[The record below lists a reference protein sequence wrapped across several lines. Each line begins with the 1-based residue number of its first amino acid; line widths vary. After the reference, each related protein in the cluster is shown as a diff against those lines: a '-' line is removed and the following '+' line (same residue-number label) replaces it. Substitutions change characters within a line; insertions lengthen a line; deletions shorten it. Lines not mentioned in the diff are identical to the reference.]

1 MDNLPSSRLI
11 RFFGGHN
18 IVFML
23 LVAILVGVTVYIY
36 SKVSFIFHP
45 IFVILSTIGP
55 PIILAFIA
63 YYLLNPI
70 VNLLEKLH
78 IPRIWGIIIIILG
91 IIGLLTGLVLVTAPA
106 IETQVLDLAQNFPTY
121 INKMSAGF
129 KTWIDDSFLG
139 SYYDDAYDWV
149 TAKLSNIPAD
159 VVKYVG
165 GATEGLV
172 SFAST
177 LTHIVIALITFP
189 FFLFFLLKDSEKFK
203 QYCLKLLP
211 PKFRN
216 DANHILK
223 HMDLQVGSY
232 IQGQIIVATCIG
244 LLLYIGYLII
254 GLDYAITLA
263 IIAAVTSVVPYLGPM
278 IAVTP
283 AIIIAL
289 VTSPVML
296 LKMAIVWA
304 AVQFL
309 EGHFISPN
317 IMGKTMQIHPLT
329 IMVVLLVS
337 GNLFGIFGVVLAIPG
352 YAILKVVITY
362 LYGKFKGRYNR
373 YFGKDAGTYNLTD
386 DHLHR

>member
-23 LVAILVGVTVYIY
+23 LVMILVGVTVYIY

-121 INKMSAGF
+121 INKMSGGF